1 MKDTGI
7 IRKIDDLG
15 RIVIPKEIRKKLK
28 LREGDNLEIYVKD
41 DGQILLK
48 KYEPMGDLIDI
59 SNQCTKALNSIT
71 NLTCIITDTE
81 NVISVCG
88 TTNKIKYF
96 DRAISNDVLDIL
108 DSRAV
113 YNSKSGGVLEI
124 LESDE
129 NKSKYKMQIIIPIIS
144 DGEALGS
151 VILVSFDSNLKIGEL
166 EEKIAKVISMFIS
179 NHFTY

>member
-41 DGQILLK
+41 DGDILLR

-59 SNQCTKALNSIT
+59 SNQCVNAMNNIT

-81 NVISVCG
+81 NVIALSGV
-88 TTNKIKYF
+88 TNKVKYIGKQ
-96 DRAISNDVLDIL
+96 ISESVIDIL
-108 DSRAV
+108 DSRAI
-113 YNSKSGGVLEI
+113 YSTKINDIIEI
-124 LESDE
+124 IENDE
-129 NKSKYKMQIIIPIIS
+129 NKRLYKSQIIMPIIS
-144 DGEALGS
+144 EGEALGS
-151 VILVSFDSNLKIGEL
+151 VILFSFNNSEKIGEM
-166 EEKIAKVISMFIS
+166 EEKIVKIVSLFIS
-179 NHFTY
+179 NHFSY

>member
-41 DGQILLK
+41 EGEILLK
-48 KYEPMGDLIDI
+48 KYEPMGDLTDI
-59 SNQCTKALNSIT
+59 ANQCANALNNVT
-71 NLTCIITDTE
+71 DLTCLITDTE
-81 NVISVCG
+81 NVISACG
-88 TTNKIKYF
+88 STNKIKYVGKT
-96 DRAISNDVLDIL
+96 ISNNILDIL
-108 DSRAV
+108 DSRAM
-113 YNSKSGGVLEI
+113 YSSKLNGIVEVLEY
-124 LESDE
+124 DE
-129 NKSKYKMQIIIPIIS
+129 NKKNYKAEAIMPIIS

-151 VILVSFDSNLKIGEL
+151 VILISFDSSKKISET
-166 EEKIAKVISMFIS
+166 EEKIIKIISMFIS